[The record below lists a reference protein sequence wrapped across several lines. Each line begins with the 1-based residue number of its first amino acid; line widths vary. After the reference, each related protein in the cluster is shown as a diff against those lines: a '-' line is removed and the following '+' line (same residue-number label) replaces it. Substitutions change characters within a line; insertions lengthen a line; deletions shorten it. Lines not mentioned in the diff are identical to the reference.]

1 MKGAK
6 PKPTAELRLSGSRRL
21 SLRSGEPEFAG
32 TPRRPDWLTQYA
44 KEVWDRVI
52 PDLIEQGVTRRVDQ
66 DALCGYC
73 EAAASLRSATE
84 IIAKEG
90 LTTRGANGEVKK
102 HPAVTIQK
110 EAMAMLAR
118 YSAEFGLTGASRSK
132 VKSTKV
138 RQEENGKGRFFGS
151 KPSTA

>member
-1 MKGAK
+1 MKGCK
-6 PKPTAELRLSGSRRL
+6 PKSTAELKLSGSRRL
-21 SLRSGEPEFAG
+21 SLRAAEPDFQG
-32 TPRRPDWLTQYA
+32 VPRKPDWLTPYA
-44 KEVWDRVI
+44 QEVWDRVI

-84 IIAKEG
+84 IIAREG
-90 LTTRGANGEVKK
+90 LTTIGMRGEVKK
-102 HPAVTIQK
+102 HPAVTIQN

-132 VKSTKV
+132 VKSSKV
-138 RQEENGKGRFFGS
+138 KKEEEGKGRFFGS
-151 KPSTA
+151 STA